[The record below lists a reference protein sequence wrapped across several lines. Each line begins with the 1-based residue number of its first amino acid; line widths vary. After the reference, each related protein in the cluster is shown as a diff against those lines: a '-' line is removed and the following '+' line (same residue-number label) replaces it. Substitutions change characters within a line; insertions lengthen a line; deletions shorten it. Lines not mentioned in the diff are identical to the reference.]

1 LKTSFIIAFCLL
13 AQLVLAQKI
22 TVVSNG
28 TLPKIKYKKQYNNE
42 QELASVK
49 QSIVSQ
55 LRSKGYVT
63 ASIDSTVKNKESVTV
78 YVYVG
83 ESILWSYLNTK
94 YVPDEVLRQ
103 SGFKQKWYNGKPLNP
118 QQFSTLCN
126 KIVRYYENHGFPFA
140 EVFLDSIA
148 IEDSKL
154 KANLKVL
161 PHKKIMLDSIIV
173 KSNDNISTHLVQNII
188 QLKRGEI
195 YNESKIKQISNKL
208 KESGL
213 FIENEPWKI
222 LFTQTET
229 KLYLFLSNNKS
240 SQFNGIA
247 GIQPDPITNRITIT
261 GDVDLRLQNVLKR
274 AETMNVK
281 WRKFQQLSQELKI
294 QANYPYILQSQFG
307 ADLQLHLYKRDTTF
321 LELNQKVE
329 AQYFLNSGSTLK
341 GFAKRYS
348 SQTQSAYLDSSFST
362 VNIIYYGLGVLSNRL
377 DYRLNPL
384 KGYYFDINGG
394 IGSKNISSQ
403 NDDSEQDKVPQGIL
417 EGVVEFYFPIAKKAT
432 IKLGNQSK
440 YLISR
445 ELYSNEL
452 FRIGGLRTMRG
463 FDEESLF
470 ASLYSIS
477 TLEIRYLLERNSNI
491 YLFSDFAYFESITKE
506 ISRYNN
512 ATSFGLGVNFE
523 TGAGIFSIN
532 YGLGRLSENSFELRA
547 AKIHFGFAAIF

>member
-1 LKTSFIIAFCLL
+1 
-13 AQLVLAQKI
+13 
-22 TVVSNG
+22 
-28 TLPKIKYKKQYNNE
+28 
-42 QELASVK
+42 
-49 QSIVSQ
+49 VSQ

-229 KLYLFLSNNKS
+229 KLYLFFK
-240 SQFNGIA
+240 Q
-247 GIQPDPITNRITIT
+247 
-261 GDVDLRLQNVLKR
+261 
-274 AETMNVK
+274 
-281 WRKFQQLSQELKI
+281 
-294 QANYPYILQSQFG
+294 
-307 ADLQLHLYKRDTTF
+307 
-321 LELNQKVE
+321 
-329 AQYFLNSGSTLK
+329 
-341 GFAKRYS
+341 
-348 SQTQSAYLDSSFST
+348 
-362 VNIIYYGLGVLSNRL
+362 
-377 DYRLNPL
+377 
-384 KGYYFDINGG
+384 
-394 IGSKNISSQ
+394 
-403 NDDSEQDKVPQGIL
+403 
-417 EGVVEFYFPIAKKAT
+417 
-432 IKLGNQSK
+432 
-440 YLISR
+440 
-445 ELYSNEL
+445 
-452 FRIGGLRTMRG
+452 
-463 FDEESLF
+463 
-470 ASLYSIS
+470 
-477 TLEIRYLLERNSNI
+477 
-491 YLFSDFAYFESITKE
+491 
-506 ISRYNN
+506 
-512 ATSFGLGVNFE
+512 
-523 TGAGIFSIN
+523 
-532 YGLGRLSENSFELRA
+532 
-547 AKIHFGFAAIF
+547 